1 MKGLKKKRRVQII
14 LVAAV
19 ALTASTAMIG
29 YAMRDGI
36 NYFRTPAQ
44 VLAEQIP
51 PAEVFR
57 VGGLVKA
64 GSIKPTTGVD
74 FTFVVTDGKAD
85 VPVEYVGAAQKPD
98 LFEEGKGT
106 IATGTWNG
114 KVFKAT
120 QILAKHDANY
130 MPREVIDALK
140 KDGVYVDPNAK
151 GGSS

>member
-1 MKGLKKKRRVQII
+1 MKGLKKKRRIQII

-19 ALTASTAMIG
+19 ALAASTAMIG

-36 NYFRTPAQ
+36 NYFRTPSQ
-44 VLAEQIP
+44 VLTEHIS

-64 GSIKPTTGVD
+64 GSIKPSAGVD
-74 FTFVVTDGKAD
+74 FSFVVTDGKVD
-85 VPVEYVGAAQKPD
+85 VPVDYVGSAPKPD

-106 IATGTWNG
+106 VATGTWNG
-114 KVFKAT
+114 SRFEAT

-140 KDGVYVDPNAK
+140 KDGMYVAP
-151 GGSS
+151 GSG